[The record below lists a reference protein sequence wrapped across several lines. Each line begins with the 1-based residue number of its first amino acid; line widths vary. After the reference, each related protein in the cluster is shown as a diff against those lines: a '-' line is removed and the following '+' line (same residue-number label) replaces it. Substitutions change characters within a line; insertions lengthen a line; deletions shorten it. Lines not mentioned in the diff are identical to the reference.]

1 MNPRNHAQCPGT
13 PHFLWCIALGC
24 QLAPRSSSAAEL
36 PPCSQPSRERSSKLQ
51 KASASGN
58 IPTATR
64 RCWVG
69 EGRCGALGR
78 NRDWIIGK
86 NLHRPQIPL
95 RLAPSCSFL
104 DSSAASPGTEGG
116 PRHSLS
122 AILLAT
128 GGWRWT
134 LRESRLIQ
142 PQPVQRQQTKP
153 QGGSRAG
160 PSPGH
165 GAVTA
170 CGPRRPGLWGRCLHP
185 ASPAQS
191 PGAPRQCPASP
202 GTLPW
207 TSPDTRRVDPSRR
220 ASDLLTG
227 SRAPPSGRER
237 RAEKLES
244 FALLPNTMMMFED
257 RASTQ
262 QSPFKNSFWHVAKGF
277 RKLFYRGPRCGRGHT
292 RWDLQGLVPPLPA
305 GWSGAPLRWPATR
318 EDSPQAGG
326 NPGHQRRAH
335 QAPRPLAH
343 HLACSGSYSSDSA
356 TVSAAVKRGPAWQR
370 AGPSPT
376 RGWTRMASSPA
387 AGKGTACTVT
397 CRGGSWSGQSV
408 VRTTLWSEQAP
419 PQPGHQLSC
428 YSGIFHPGCYVAD
441 RRVYLLPTTLKMG

>member
-153 QGGSRAG
+153 QGGSRAVAG
-160 PSPGH
+160 RVPPQDTGQPLHVAPG
-165 GAVTA
+165 GRA
-170 CGPRRPGLWGRCLHP
+170 CGAG
-185 ASPAQS
+185 
-191 PGAPRQCPASP
+191 
-202 GTLPW
+202 
-207 TSPDTRRVDPSRR
+207 
-220 ASDLLTG
+220 
-227 SRAPPSGRER
+227 
-237 RAEKLES
+237 
-244 FALLPNTMMMFED
+244 
-257 RASTQ
+257 ASTQ
-262 QSPFKNSFWHVAKGF
+262 
-277 RKLFYRGPRCGRGHT
+277 
-292 RWDLQGLVPPLPA
+292 PPLPR
-305 GWSGAPLRWPATR
+305 APGRLASAPPAL
-318 EDSPQAGG
+318 EPC
-326 NPGHQRRAH
+326 PGHHLTPGEWTLPAAPPTCS
-335 QAPRPLAH
+335 QA
-343 HLACSGSYSSDSA
+343 
-356 TVSAAVKRGPAWQR
+356 
-370 AGPSPT
+370 AGPHRVAESGGQRSSRVLLCCPT
-376 RGWTRMASSPA
+376 R
-387 AGKGTACTVT
+387 
-397 CRGGSWSGQSV
+397 
-408 VRTTLWSEQAP
+408 
-419 PQPGHQLSC
+419 
-428 YSGIFHPGCYVAD
+428 
-441 RRVYLLPTTLKMG
+441 